1 MGMPERAATI
11 LDAMYGDA
19 VIAGINQGS
28 KTFTTDGRPNQ
39 TAIGR
44 KVMVAGSA
52 GNDRS
57 YDVTAVGGTLGA
69 ATITVQQ
76 TIPSAT
82 PGGRV
87 TFTWP
92 AWRQQFLADYYAAC
106 GQPALIQDPGD
117 PPPAPRPPT
126 STEIARFFVRNLHQD
141 AIAMVRQYR
150 ARAAIDTAIRSAI
163 AAEDATNPPPN
174 E

>member
-11 LDAMYGDA
+11 LDATYGDA
-19 VIAGINQGS
+19 TIAGVNQGS

-39 TAIGR
+39 TAVGR
-44 KVMVAGSA
+44 KIVVAGSA

-69 ATITVQQ
+69 VTITVQQ

-106 GQPALIQDPGD
+106 GQPAMVEDPTAS
-117 PPPAPRPPT
+117 PPLRLPT
-126 STEIARFFVRNLHQD
+126 NAEIARFFVRNIHQD
-141 AIAMVRQYR
+141 VIATVRQYR
-150 ARAAIDTAIRSAI
+150 ARAQIDAAIKTVV
-163 AAEDATNPPPN
+163 AAEDAINPPPG